1 MPRFNPKSASDR
13 NALAELAIRHVLDVE
28 GGYVDNPYD
37 RGGKTKFG
45 ISQRQYP
52 HLNIQAL
59 TLDQAIEIYRK
70 DYWIQYDC
78 HNLPP
83 AFGVFLF
90 DSVVNHNPKT
100 AVRFI
105 QRALRITSDGIIGPH
120 TLGAARRA
128 SVMPG
133 FDEIFAMAFTYRADY
148 YHDLMVA
155 NRSQERFA
163 LGWFKRLFKLQ
174 KFIIEEVQR

>member
-1 MPRFNPKSASDR
+1 MPRFNPQSATDR
-13 NALAELAIRHVLDVE
+13 NRLAELAIRHVLDTE

-37 RGGKTKFG
+37 RGGKTKYG

-52 HLNIQAL
+52 DLNIL
-59 TLDQAIEIYRK
+59 TLTLEDAIAIYQR
-70 DYWIQYDC
+70 DYWLAYDC
-78 HNLPP
+78 HQLPP

-90 DSVVNHNPKT
+90 DAVVNHNPKT

-105 QRALRITSDGIIGPH
+105 QRALRITTDGIIGPH

-128 SVMPG
+128 AVMSS
-133 FDEIFAMAFTYRADY
+133 FDEVLSMAFAYRADY

-155 NRSQERFA
+155 NRTQERFA
-163 LGWFKRLFKLQ
+163 LGWFKRLFNLQ
-174 KFIIEEVQR
+174 KFIVEEVQR